1 MRPTLGV
8 RGRAVAKPGLEMT
21 LQPQVLR
28 WARERVGY
36 EPGALAG
43 KMGVKPD
50 RVADW
55 EATGRITMPQARNL
69 ARRTH
74 TPEGCLYLNEPPD
87 DRMPIADLRTP
98 GDQPLRR
105 PSPGLLDTVYLMQAR
120 QEWMREERV
129 IEETEPLGFVG
140 AFPNSADTQEVAA
153 YIRATLKVEADW
165 ASKAPT
171 WSRALIMLRNR
182 IEDAGMLVFFNG
194 VVGNNT
200 HRKLDKDE
208 FQGFALVDEY
218 APVIFVNGA
227 DYKAAQMFTLAHE
240 LAHIFTG
247 TSGVSLLNPL
257 NQNAAEAEK
266 RCNSIAAEFLVHG
279 DAFRAYWGSVG
290 AQSDRFQAVAR
301 EFKVSEIVAARRA
314 LEIGLIDRGDYSNF
328 YAAYIERERSQSAS
342 RSGGDFW
349 NTQNARLGR
358 VFGPAVARAA
368 MEGRL
373 LYREAYM
380 LTGLNGKTFN
390 EFAKRTVG

>member
-1 MRPTLGV
+1 M
-8 RGRAVAKPGLEMT
+8 AKPGLEMT
-21 LQPQVLR
+21 LQPSVLR
-28 WARERVGY
+28 WARERAGY
-36 EPGALAG
+36 EPDALAG

-50 RVADW
+50 RVVGW
-55 EATGRITMPQARNL
+55 ESTGRITITQARNL
-69 ARRTH
+69 ARRTY
-74 TPEGCLYLNEPPD
+74 TPEGCLYLDEPSD
-87 DRMPIADLRTP
+87 DRLPIADLRTP
-98 GDQPLRR
+98 GDQPLRHR
-105 PSPGLLDTVYLMQAR
+105 PSPGLLDTVYMMQAR

-140 AFPNSADTQEVAA
+140 AFPNGANTQEVAA
-153 YIRATLKVEADW
+153 YIRATLQVEADW

-171 WSRALIMLRNR
+171 WSHALKMLRNR

-218 APVIFVNGA
+218 APLIFVNGA
-227 DYKAAQMFTLAHE
+227 DYKSAQMFTLAHE

-247 TSGVSLLNPL
+247 TSGVSLFTPL
-257 NQNAAEAEK
+257 NQSADEAEK
-266 RCNSIAAEFLVHG
+266 RCNSIAAEFLVQG

-290 AQSDRFQAVAR
+290 AQGNRFQAAAR
-301 EFKVSEIVAARRA
+301 EFKVSEIIAARRA

-328 YAAYIERERSQSAS
+328 HAAYIEHERAQPAN

-380 LTGLNGKTFN
+380 LTGLNGRTFK
-390 EFAKRTVG
+390 EFAKRAVK